1 MAQQEVV
8 PLRLMEPPL
17 AEVGDKESYKQVAIE
32 LDVAEVVGPD
42 EIGAHGRVEEATQV
56 GKEGVK
62 LRVGE
67 GAEEG
72 NEREK

>member
-1 MAQQEVV
+1 MV
-8 PLRLMEPPL
+8 PLRLMKPPL
-17 AEVGDKESYKQVAIE
+17 AEVCDQESYKQVAVE
-32 LDVAEVVGPD
+32 LDVANVVRPD
-42 EIGAHGRVEEATQV
+42 EVGAHGRVEEATQV

-72 NEREK
+72 DEREK